1 MVRSSPRTRGPSS
14 LGDETPARGPDRP
27 VLKRRSQ
34 AGQDWVPAL
43 AATRRPSGRGM
54 SGRMEGGLRA
64 DP

>member
-1 MVRSSPRTRGPSS
+1 MVRSSPLTRGPSS
-14 LGDETPARGPDRP
+14 LGDETPARGPNHR

-34 AGQDWVPAL
+34 AGQDRVPAC
-43 AATRRPSGRGM
+43 AGM